1 MTQVNLTLPLSATAL
16 REGAEFLTKLS
27 QLAEVIRAEANPTRS
42 TEAGQLHMAVS
53 CDTSKLQE
61 QLAEGGELEQAVF
74 SSLNFDHQTTVEDDV
89 ATAEQATVITQETL
103 PPVEYETIVTG
114 YKRNPEYA
122 GANAAFD
129 QAALEAAGW
138 TVELLLADGYL
149 IEVTEQRPKAVA
161 PGASAA
167 PSPAPTPSAA
177 PAPPVPDT
185 SADLYSGV
193 DADGLPWDERIHSKA
208 AEPKA
213 ATGKWKTRKNLAP
226 GYKEQI
232 EAQLRAVSD
241 TTASPS
247 APAPTP
253 AAPSA
258 PVVPAPVPAPGA
270 APAAPATGNPFAEF
284 TAWMMPQV
292 KSGKLDQ
299 SKITLAVQKAG
310 LTTAADLSKQPELC
324 AQVKADLIATYSL

>member
-1 MTQVNLTLPLSATAL
+1 MTQVTLSLPLSATAL
-16 REGAEFLTKLS
+16 RKGAEFMTQMA
-27 QLAEVIRAEANPTRS
+27 QLAEVIRAEANPY
-42 TEAGQLHMAVS
+42 AVAPEIS
-53 CDTSKLQE
+53 CWPAPAEDPEPETT
-61 QLAEGGELEQAVF
+61 LA
-74 SSLNFDHQTTVEDDV
+74 DDV
-89 ATAEQATVITQETL
+89 ATAEAAPVITQETL

-114 YKRNPEYA
+114 HERNPEYT

-129 QAALEAAGW
+129 QDALVAAGW

-161 PGASAA
+161 PGASVA
-167 PSPAPTPSAA
+167 PSPAVPTPSAA
-177 PAPPVPDT
+177 PAPPAPDT
-185 SADLYSGV
+185 SGV
-193 DADGLPWDERIHSKA
+193 QLDGEGMPWDPRIHSD
-208 AEPKA
+208 
-213 ATGKWKTRKNLAP
+213 ATEKLSAKGVWKRRKNTP
-226 GYKEQI
+226 DNVWNSV
-232 EAQLRAVSD
+232 RAEYGVGNDSD
-241 TTASPS
+241 TTVSPS

-258 PVVPAPVPAPGA
+258 PAAPAPAPAPGA

-324 AQVKADLIATYSL
+324 AQVKEDLIKTYSL